1 MRKTIFMH
9 KLFSSSVKEEYK
21 NSALKATEKAF
32 AEGSA
37 EFDDDGNIL
46 TLEKEGDSV
55 IVTDPENDEKT
66 VITVNPEDEED
77 YQVIAAEDVVPDPD
91 PENFCEDGK
100 NKKFSAP
107 GTDPAPDNIVENLDG
122 DNMNPEAQVEIIKG
136 TDGKHYSII
145 GKNFSKADTHKFMR
159 AFSAPGTDPAPD
171 NIVENLDGDNM
182 NPEADVE
189 IIKGTDGK
197 HYSVKA
203 QNFTHAQVKKV
214 LEMFSDENPEPD
226 NIKENNAGTPANPE
240 SNITGDEGVV
250 DPEKAGTVE
259 ETRAQSENHQDGRN
273 VEYNGELWICL
284 KQWADKCVIC
294 KGEGDDVKTVP
305 TDQLKF
311 FSSPEEEEA
320 FKAGEEYEEGKI
332 KGEEE
337 TPAEGDETKTE
348 SEPAA
353 EDIESLKK
361 SADELQE
368 KVNELQE
375 TQDKDLAKEVRTL
388 TEELLDKASNV
399 EGSDEI
405 KSMCDNFSK
414 MCSEILDI
422 EETPTEESAADPEPE
437 TEIAVTP
444 MSKLLG
450 MTDKEAADENETGK
464 PQKEG
469 EPEPSGDGDPGIAPK
484 VDPNEAGD
492 SEKTFS
498 ATGAKAQVGTNSYL
512 GTEW

>member
-9 KLFSSSVKEEYK
+9 KLFSASVKDEYK
-21 NSALKATEKAF
+21 DSALKATEKAF

-55 IVTDPENDEKT
+55 IVTDPENNEKT
-66 VITVNPEDEED
+66 IISVNPEDEED
-77 YQVIAAEDVVPDPD
+77 YQVVAAEEEVPDPD
-91 PENFCEDGK
+91 PESFSENGK
-100 NKKFSAP
+100 GNKKFSAP
-107 GTDPAPDNIVENLDG
+107 DTDPAPDNIVENLDG
-122 DNMNPEAQVEIIKG
+122 DNMNPEAEVEIIEG
-136 TDGKHYSII
+136 TDGKHYSVI

-159 AFSAPGTDPAPD
+159 AFSAPGTDPSAD

-197 HYSVKA
+197 HYSIKA
-203 QNFTHAQVKKV
+203 ENFTKTQIKKV

-226 NIKENNAGTPANPE
+226 NIKDNNEGTAANPE
-240 SNITGDEGVV
+240 SNITADEGVV

-273 VEYNGELWICL
+273 VEYKGEMWICL

-294 KGEGDDVKTVP
+294 KGEGDDVKIIP

-320 FKAGEEYEEGKI
+320 FKAGEEYEEGKL

-337 TPAEGDETKTE
+337 NPAETKTE
-348 SEPAA
+348 SDATS
-353 EDIESLKK
+353 EDIDALKK

-388 TEELLDKASNV
+388 TEELLDKANNV
-399 EGSDEI
+399 DGSDEI

-422 EETPTEESAADPEPE
+422 EETPAPESNEDPESE
-437 TEIAVTP
+437 TEVAVTP

-450 MTDKEAADENETGK
+450 MTDEELADENETGK
-464 PQKEG
+464 PQTEG